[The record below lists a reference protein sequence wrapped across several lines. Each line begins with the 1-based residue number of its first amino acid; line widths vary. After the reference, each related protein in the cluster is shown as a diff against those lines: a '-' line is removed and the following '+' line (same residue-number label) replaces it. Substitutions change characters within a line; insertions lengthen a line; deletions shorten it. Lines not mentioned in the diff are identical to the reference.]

1 MQRAATNP
9 RACYRYGSLRD
20 LPRFSLSASGSLLL
34 WLGCFPDT
42 LFCALDA
49 VLALCPAKNPLGE
62 ISHWVMT
69 AFLQRE

>member
-1 MQRAATNP
+1 MAW
-9 RACYRYGSLRD
+9 L
-20 LPRFSLSASGSLLL
+20 LS
-34 WLGCFPDT
+34 DT

-62 ISHWVMT
+62 TSHWVMK